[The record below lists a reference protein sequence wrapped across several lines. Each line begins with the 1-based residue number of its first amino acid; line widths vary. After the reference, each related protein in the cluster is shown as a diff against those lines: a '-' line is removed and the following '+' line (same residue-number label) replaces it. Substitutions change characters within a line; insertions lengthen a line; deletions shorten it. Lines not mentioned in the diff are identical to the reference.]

1 MRWRGVLSRL
11 ARVSSKRQTIAPDI
25 GARLAEQVTWGTRF
39 LITTNL
45 CFYGLVESGRI
56 MHQSIVAQLLLQ
68 WVGGNLVQTAQSTL
82 RVRRLSCVPRVL
94 NLNTG
99 QAPPV
104 PNHRL

>member
-45 CFYGLVESGRI
+45 CFYGLVESGRV
-56 MHQSIVAQLLLQ
+56 MHQSIVAQLSRTLLYYYQ
-68 WVGGNLVQTAQSTL
+68 WGSADRAQ
-82 RVRRLSCVPRVL
+82 VC
-94 NLNTG
+94 
-99 QAPPV
+99 
-104 PNHRL
+104 

>member
-45 CFYGLVESGRI
+45 CFYGLVESGRV
-56 MHQSIVAQLLLQ
+56 MHQSIVAQLSRE
-68 WVGGNLVQTAQSTL
+68 VSP
-82 RVRRLSCVPRVL
+82 CPC
-94 NLNTG
+94 
-99 QAPPV
+99 
-104 PNHRL
+104 